1 MMSVYV
7 YYFRNSE
14 GELDKQ
20 CENIKGFICKHNK
33 TQTCLLCSVYTGNTK
48 CLGLFEAS
56 DKQRKIASDKQ
67 RKIERIEQEQEQIVA

>member
-1 MMSVYV
+1 MLVYV
-7 YYFRNSE
+7 YHFINSE
-14 GELDKQ
+14 GKLDKQ

-33 TQTCLLCSVYTGNTK
+33 TQTCLSCAVHAGNTK

>member
-7 YYFRNSE
+7 YHFINSE
-14 GELDKQ
+14 GKLDKQ

-33 TQTCLLCSVYTGNTK
+33 TQTCLSCAVYTGNTK

-56 DKQRKIASDKQ
+56 DKQRKIE
-67 RKIERIEQEQEQIVA
+67 RKEQEQEQIVA

>member
-1 MMSVYV
+1 MMLVYV

-33 TQTCLLCSVYTGNTK
+33 TQTCLSCSVYTGNTK

-67 RKIERIEQEQEQIVA
+67 RKIERKEQEQE

>member
-14 GELDKQ
+14 GKLDKQ

-33 TQTCLLCSVYTGNTK
+33 TQTCLSCAVYAGNTK

-56 DKQRKIASDKQ
+56 DKQRKIE
-67 RKIERIEQEQEQIVA
+67 RKEQEQEQIVA